1 MKHVITWNR
10 ETLKLSIF
18 GGIMLGINDPWIWG
32 VYLLSFLSAL
42 LCVAYGLANWNRG
55 GEKEANEIREE
66 VSWETGEAQMEE
78 KELGL

>member
-1 MKHVITWNR
+1 M
-10 ETLKLSIF
+10 
-18 GGIMLGINDPWIWG
+18 GINDPWIWG

-55 GEKEANEIREE
+55 QETEAEEIREGA
-66 VSWETGEAQMEE
+66 SWEKGKASMED

>member
-1 MKHVITWNR
+1 MR
-10 ETLKLSIF
+10 ENLKLSRF
-18 GGIMLGINDPWIWG
+18 GGTMLGINDPWIWG

-55 GEKEANEIREE
+55 GKTETSEILEEEAWEE
-66 VSWETGEAQMEE
+66 GEAQMEE

>member
-1 MKHVITWNR
+1 
-10 ETLKLSIF
+10 
-18 GGIMLGINDPWIWG
+18 MLGINDPWIWG

-55 GEKEANEIREE
+55 QETEANEIREGC
-66 VSWETGEAQMEE
+66 SWEKGQAQMEE

>member
-1 MKHVITWNR
+1 MKHAITLNR
-10 ETLKLSIF
+10 EIRKLSRF
-18 GGIMLGINDPWIWG
+18 GGTMLGINDPWIWG

-55 GEKEANEIREE
+55 VKKEQKEILEE
-66 VSWETGEAQMEE
+66 VAWEEGEAQMEE

>member
-1 MKHVITWNR
+1 
-10 ETLKLSIF
+10 
-18 GGIMLGINDPWIWG
+18 MLGINDPWIIG
-32 VYLLSFLSAL
+32 VYLLSVLSTL

-66 VSWETGEAQMEE
+66 VSWEKGEDQMEE